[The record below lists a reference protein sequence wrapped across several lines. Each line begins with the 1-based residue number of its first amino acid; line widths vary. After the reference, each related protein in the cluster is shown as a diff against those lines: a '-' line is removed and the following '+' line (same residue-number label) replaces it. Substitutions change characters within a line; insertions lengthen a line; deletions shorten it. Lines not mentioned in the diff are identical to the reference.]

1 MNTVSIAALR
11 PELWQKELY
20 QDVMAELYFMRN
32 GLMGKDANNII
43 QIKDDL
49 KKSNGDTVTFGLTT
63 KLGGSGVSGDGELEG
78 NEEAIS
84 SYSQSVMIDQI
95 RNSVRLTGKLDEQM
109 AAYDMRMD
117 AKAKLATW
125 AREMLE
131 RQIFM
136 KLGGVTT
143 TTLTGYDS
151 VVYSGLATWSNS
163 ANIVPVADEAAG
175 SGSRYVCACATGIDA
190 IAATDVLTPAM
201 ISKARHK
208 AVLSSPRMRPL
219 RVEGKDYFVMFIH
232 PSQAYDL
239 KNAASGVWAQAQR
252 EAQIRGDKNPL
263 FTGALGIWD
272 GVVIYEHDYVP
283 TAAATAAFSVGG
295 TACNARVYRALLC
308 GQQAGVYA
316 QTQDSFKMVEK
327 LFDYDNKVGYA
338 TGIIGGV
345 QKTAFN
351 NLDYAVITVDTGAT
365 AL

>member
-11 PELWQKELY
+11 TELWQKELY
-20 QDVMAELYFMRN
+20 QDVMDELYFMRN
-32 GLMGKDANNII
+32 GMMGKDANNII

-78 NEEAIS
+78 NEEQIS
-84 SYSQSVMIDQI
+84 SYSQSVVIDQI

-117 AKAKLATW
+117 AKSKLATW

-143 TTLTGYDS
+143 TTLTDYAGS
-151 VVYSGLATWSNS
+151 VYSGLATWSNKP
-163 ANIVPVADEAAG
+163 NVVPAAEEAAG
-175 SGSRYVCACATGIDA
+175 TGARYVCADASGIDSLET
-190 IAATDVLTPAM
+190 TDILTPAL
-201 ISKARHK
+201 ISRARHK
-208 AVLSSPRMRPL
+208 AVLASPRMRPL
-219 RVEGKDYFVMFIH
+219 RVEGKDYFICFIH

-263 FTGALGIWD
+263 FTGALGVWD
-272 GVVIYEHDYVP
+272 GVIIYEHEYVP
-283 TAAATAAFSVGG
+283 TAQATAAFSVGG
-295 TACNARVYRALLC
+295 TAAAVRCYRALLC

-316 QTQDSFKMVEK
+316 QTADSFNMVEK

-351 NLDYAVITVDTGAT
+351 SLDYAVVSIDTGAT
-365 AL
+365 AI

>member
-20 QDVMAELYFMRN
+20 QDVMDELYFMRN
-32 GLMGKDANNII
+32 GMMGKDANNII

-63 KLGGSGVSGDGELEG
+63 KLDGSGVSGDGELEG
-78 NEEAIS
+78 NEEQIS

-117 AKAKLATW
+117 AKSKLATW

-143 TTLTGYDS
+143 TTLTDYS
-151 VVYSGLATWSNS
+151 SSVYSGLATWSNS
-163 ANIVPVADEAAG
+163 PNVVPAAEEAAG
-175 SGSRYVCACATGIDA
+175 TGARYVCADASGIDSL
-190 IAATDVLTPAM
+190 AATDILTPAL
-201 ISKARHK
+201 ISRARHK
-208 AVLSSPRMRPL
+208 AVLASPRMRPL
-219 RVEGKDYFVMFIH
+219 RVEGKDYFICFIH

-263 FTGALGIWD
+263 FTGALGVWD
-272 GVVIYEHDYVP
+272 GVIIYEHEYVP
-283 TAAATAAFSVGG
+283 TAQAMLRFLLRYCCGCSLLQSFTLWTTGWRVCS
-295 TACNARVYRALLC
+295 NARFI
-308 GQQAGVYA
+308 
-316 QTQDSFKMVEK
+316 QD
-327 LFDYDNKVGYA
+327 G
-338 TGIIGGV
+338 
-345 QKTAFN
+345 
-351 NLDYAVITVDTGAT
+351 
-365 AL
+365 